1 MGVVNLVLTAPFNVD
16 CREGIDYAVFL
27 IPQFIGDLVSGGRCV
42 RVIILPRGQARWL
55 RNYIDLVSFLRRSG
69 VRLIVPI
76 DEINDV
82 DDALRRRL
90 IIIPHIDDSRLINR
104 ISELDSASI
113 YANVTA
119 DFNEPPRLRELFIH
133 LTPPKLRRGFNVV
146 YGLPIVEADQV
157 YLVHYP

>member
-1 MGVVNLVLTAPFNVD
+1 
-16 CREGIDYAVFL
+16 
-27 IPQFIGDLVSGGRCV
+27 
-42 RVIILPRGQARWL
+42 
-55 RNYIDLVSFLRRSG
+55 

-157 YLVHYP
+157 YLIHYP